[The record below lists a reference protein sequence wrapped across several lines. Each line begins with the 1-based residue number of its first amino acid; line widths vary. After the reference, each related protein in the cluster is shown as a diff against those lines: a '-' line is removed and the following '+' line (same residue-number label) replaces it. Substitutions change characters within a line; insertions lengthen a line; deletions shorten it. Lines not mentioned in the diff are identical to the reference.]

1 MEEQIN
7 RLITISLPNP
17 GALEQARPNLF
28 LRLAIARALYKPR
41 TFDSLFNA
49 AEALNTLRNRLAHH
63 LEHPQIE
70 AHINAFLRE
79 LESPEVPIEEFERE
93 PTARRLKRCIALL
106 CGQLYGICTGI
117 AAVRDVTAA

>member
-1 MEEQIN
+1 MTIPDAHGPRTEDFQDRFRRHMPRSNDLTLIVLKGHLLMEEQIN

-70 AHINAFLRE
+70 AH
-79 LESPEVPIEEFERE
+79 
-93 PTARRLKRCIALL
+93 
-106 CGQLYGICTGI
+106 
-117 AAVRDVTAA
+117 